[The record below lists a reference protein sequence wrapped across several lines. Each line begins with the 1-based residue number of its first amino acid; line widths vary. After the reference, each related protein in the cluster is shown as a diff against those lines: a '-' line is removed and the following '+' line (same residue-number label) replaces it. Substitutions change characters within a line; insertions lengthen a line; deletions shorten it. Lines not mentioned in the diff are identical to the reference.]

1 MPPFNPLIPRDLAT
15 RLGREAVAI
24 GEQGFYL
31 TPSGRSVDLTE
42 KIARAVQCTHSYPP
56 DFPFA
61 ERHTA
66 EYPTQVTV
74 SNETTLSA
82 AAGLLRAGLNPA
94 ALNFASATHPGGG
107 FLSGARAQEEYLA
120 RSSCLYPCLLGN
132 PMYAYHA
139 ARHDPFYS
147 DYLLY
152 SPQVPIIRGDDG
164 ALLEEP
170 YGVSIITSAA
180 VYAKGVPAERR
191 KDISGVMAQRIRK
204 VLAVGIKQGHDSLVL
219 GAWGC
224 GAFEND
230 ATEIAGLF
238 RQALAIDFR
247 GAYRRVVFA
256 IVDGSPERR
265 FIGPFEA
272 AFRIL

>member
-1 MPPFNPLIPRDLAT
+1 MTPFNPQIPRDLAT
-15 RLGREAVAI
+15 RMGQEAVAI

-31 TPSGRSVDLTE
+31 TPSGRRVDLKE
-42 KIARAVQCTHSYPP
+42 EIARAVQGTRSYAP

-61 ERHTA
+61 ERHMG
-66 EYPTQVTV
+66 EYPTQITV

-107 FLSGARAQEEYLA
+107 FLTGSRAQEEYLA
-120 RSSCLYPCLLGN
+120 RSSCLYPCIRGN

-152 SPQVPIIRGDDG
+152 SPQVPIIRDDDG

-170 YGVSIITSAA
+170 YGVSMITSAA
-180 VYAKGVPAERR
+180 VYAKEVPVGRR
-191 KDISGVMAQRIRK
+191 KDISAVMAQRIRK

-224 GAFEND
+224 GAFGND
-230 ATEIAGLF
+230 GSEIAGLF
-238 RQALAIDFR
+238 RQALADNFR

-256 IVDGSPERR
+256 IVDGSPEQR
-265 FIGPFEA
+265 FIRPFEA